1 MRMSRLMDASVG
13 DFEIR
18 KRTLQRREVGQAYRR
33 NVEYQTIKNPLL
45 EVLEDLLLGKAEKE
59 QSTSG
64 WNGLQDKEASTLK
77 EVGGST
83 EKQAAPA
90 LLANGY
96 GLTLQEEEQSI
107 GRIAERGTLLLGRQM
122 ERQAYEHIFRLA
134 SMNYSNHIA
143 MVKNGYQS
151 FEEPTFS
158 KTA

>member
-1 MRMSRLMDASVG
+1 MSRLMDASVG
-13 DFEIR
+13 DFESR
-18 KRTLQRREVGQAYRR
+18 KRALQRREVGQAYRR
-33 NVEYQTIKNPLL
+33 NAEYQTTKNPLL
-45 EVLEDLLLGKAEKE
+45 EALEGLLLGKAEKE

-64 WNGLQDKEASTLK
+64 WNGVQDKEASMLE
-77 EVGGST
+77 EVEGST
-83 EKQAAPA
+83 EKRVAPA

-96 GLTLQEEEQSI
+96 GLALQEEKQSMD
-107 GRIAERGTLLLGRQM
+107 RFDERGALLPGRQM
-122 ERQAYEHIFRLA
+122 ECQAYERLFRLA